1 MLPNNMPTFVISQPT
16 RFTASPR
23 SQPTTLTQEI
33 VEVEVEKLSN
43 ELSNVD
49 IQLTLHQKEILRQR

>member
-1 MLPNNMPTFVISQPT
+1 MLPNNMPTTDKIHSQPQESAHHT
-16 RFTASPR
+16 NP
-23 SQPTTLTQEI
+23 TLTQEI
-33 VEVEVEKLSN
+33 VEVKVEKLSN